1 MIWVVITLFALA
13 IPLAA
18 VVLDSP
24 VMRAWAG
31 RRHGEVGDGAPD
43 TAGIRRLEEKVS
55 ALETELEAAHRDIA
69 QLKESQQFFQ
79 RLLEDPAARQ
89 AAAKQLPKPNP

>member
-1 MIWVVITLFALA
+1 VIWLVILVALG

-31 RRHGEVGDGAPD
+31 RRSGGEVGEGAPNS
-43 TAGIRRLEEKVS
+43 AGLRALEEKVS
-55 ALETELEAAHRDIA
+55 ALETELEGAHRDIA